1 VPYTTL
7 CCVVLCCVVLL
18 RYAPALRKLRKTAL
32 VFRFERPSTDRL
44 ASRLADI
51 CAQEGLTVDMQ
62 TLTALCEHA
71 DNDIR
76 SCLNTLQVCRT
87 ETVWLDIVVI
97 LTLHLALSL
106 SLCVWVQIDAR
117 VVWCVV
123 YST

>member
-1 VPYTTL
+1 M
-7 CCVVLCCVVLL
+7 LL

-97 LTLHLALSL
+97 LTLSLSLSLSL
-106 SLCVWVQIDAR
+106 SLCV
-117 VVWCVV
+117 CVCANRCACRMV
-123 YST
+123 RSLFDVKQLV